1 MPAPG
6 APATNTPMD
15 ERFRDLPTEKRV
27 GITLLGAVQLAL
39 LIAAQ
44 LDIQRRPPDQI
55 RGPKLR
61 WRLVCFI
68 NFIGPLS
75 YFRWGRRTP

>member
-1 MPAPG
+1 MTG
-6 APATNTPMD
+6 RCGSHQHQ
-15 ERFRDLPTEKRV
+15 RFSDLPTEKRV
-27 GITLLGAVQLAL
+27 GISLLGAVQLAL

-44 LDIQRRPPDQI
+44 LDIQRRPADQI

-61 WRLVCFI
+61 WRLLCFI

-75 YFRWGRRTP
+75 YFRWGRRTQ